1 MVLYDVNDVVASV
14 KGDESMASNKSRW
27 MSVDDMSA
35 KLNVPARTCQRWL
48 KNNYG
53 GLFPSAKK
61 ERLSRTSK
69 WKVLSSEVTD
79 AQAQLNTDP
88 SEL

>member
-1 MVLYDVNDVVASV
+1 
-14 KGDESMASNKSRW
+14 MASKNSRW
-27 MSVDDMSA
+27 MSVDDMA
-35 KLNVPARTCQRWL
+35 EELNVPARTCQRWL
-48 KNNYG
+48 QKNYG

-69 WKVLSSEVTD
+69 WKVLTIEVVD
-79 AQAQLNTDP
+79 AKSQLNTDQ